1 LGLNIDTL
9 TAALILLI
17 VITYLL
23 VRIFAFVTAARRDK
37 RERKDN

>member
-1 LGLNIDTL
+1 MDIL

-17 VITYLL
+17 VITYLV
-23 VRIFAFVTAARRDK
+23 VRIFAFITAARRDK